1 MTGSYAVDA
10 SRFPKVQVRFVGAL
24 TDEAFRAYL
33 NEYGAL
39 LARGER
45 YGIVFDAT
53 QADRP
58 TAVQRRMQSE
68 WIHANEPV
76 LRRLCVGGAFAIS
89 SSLVRGAAPRRVVAL
104 HGGGVFEAPDIR
116 YLFGPVS
123 ISQACPPTSTSSGLA
138 PPWVE
143 APVSQPFV
151 PCGSTKP

>member
-1 MTGSYAVDA
+1 MLGSYAVDA

-89 SSLVRGAAPRRVVAL
+89 SSLVRGAMQAILWVSPLPFEHVVVERVADADAWL
-104 HGGGVFEAPDIR
+104 DARLKRAAH
-116 YLFGPVS
+116 
-123 ISQACPPTSTSSGLA
+123 
-138 PPWVE
+138 
-143 APVSQPFV
+143 
-151 PCGSTKP
+151 